1 MKKVWSIL
9 ALVVFSMGLF
19 SCEVDSANADDN
31 LYDNIQGTDDDETEV
46 GEQGSGGN

>member
-31 LYDNIQGTDDDETEV
+31 LYDNIQGNDDDETEV